1 MKKIILIPA
10 AVVMIA
16 LVSCASLMTA
26 LDTVV
31 SSGSLTEKDVSDG
44 LKEALIT
51 GARNAANRLG
61 VANGYYGDQ
70 AIRILLPEEA
80 AVIVENISKIP
91 GGEKLIQDVVLSINR
106 AAEDAAR
113 EVAPIFVS
121 SVTSMTLRDAF
132 GILNGQDNAATN
144 YLHNTTYDQLFA
156 LYTPKINT
164 SINKPLLGNLS
175 TQDTWDALTGQW
187 NKFAATLAGRVA
199 GFKTVE
205 TDLSSYLTHKAL
217 DGMFVKVAEEEFK
230 IREDV
235 NARVTPLLQRVFG
248 TLDK

>member
-1 MKKIILIPA
+1 MKKIVLIPVA
-10 AVVMIA
+10 AIIIIVA
-16 LVSCASLMTA
+16 SCASLMTA

-31 SSGSLTEKDVSDG
+31 SSAPLTEKDVSDG

-51 GARNAANRLG
+51 GSRKAANRLG
-61 VANGYYGDQ
+61 VTDGYYGDQ

-80 AVIVENISKIP
+80 AIIVENISRIP
-91 GGEKLIQDVVLSINR
+91 GGEKLVEDVVLSINR

-132 GILNGQDNAATN
+132 GILNGEDDAATS
-144 YLHNTTYDQLFA
+144 YLHNTTYDQLFT
-156 LYTPKINT
+156 LYTPKIET
-164 SINKPLLGNLS
+164 SVKKPLLGNVS
-175 TQDTWDALTGQW
+175 TQDTWDALTLQW
-187 NKFAATLAGRVA
+187 NKFAETLAGRIA

-217 DGMFVKVAEEEFK
+217 DGMFVKVAEEELK
-230 IREDV
+230 IRKDV
-235 NARVTPLLQRVFG
+235 NARITPLLQRVFG
-248 TLDK
+248 TLDN

>member
-1 MKKIILIPA
+1 MKKLIFIPA

-16 LVSCASLMTA
+16 LASCASLMTT

-31 SSGSLTEKDVSDG
+31 SSASLTEKEVSDG

-61 VANGYYGDQ
+61 VTDGYYGDQ
-70 AIRILLPEEA
+70 VIRILLPEEA

-91 GGEKLIQDVVLSINR
+91 GGEKLVQDVVLSINR

-113 EVAPIFVS
+113 DVAPIFVN
-121 SVTSMTLRDAF
+121 SVTSMTLKDAF
-132 GILNGQDNAATN
+132 GILNGQDNAATS
-144 YLHNTTYDQLFA
+144 YLHNTTYDQLYA
-156 LYTPKINT
+156 LYTPKIET
-164 SINKPLLGNLS
+164 SIRKPLLGNVS

-187 NKFAATLAGRVA
+187 NKFAVTLAGRIA

-217 DGMFVKVAEEEFK
+217 DGMFVKVAEEEYK
-230 IREDV
+230 IRENV
-235 NARVTPLLQRVFG
+235 NARVTPLLKRVFG
-248 TLDK
+248 SLDK